1 MFGFLK
7 KKLSE
12 SVEKLT
18 DKVKVAKAPEAVKA
32 VKTEKKPSEAK
43 VKKKPKPDIKKEV
56 KKKEPEKKPET
67 PPKTEEARLR
77 QKMGSWKHGLR
88 SKEAIEE
95 QRALSRMMREARE
108 FLRSI

>member
-1 MFGFLK
+1 MVQGVPK
-7 KKLSE
+7 GKICG
-12 SVEKLT
+12 
-18 DKVKVAKAPEAVKA
+18 AKARSNGH
-32 VKTEKKPSEAK
+32 KPCR
-43 VKKKPKPDIKKEV
+43 KPAMENGRCRFHGGL
-56 KKKEPEKKPET
+56 T
-67 PPKTEEARLR
+67 PKIVTLPKTEEARLR